1 MNVVKAVNI
10 LDSIVPISRFNKGEA
25 NKIFN
30 EVKTGGIRIVVK
42 NNTPECVLISP
53 KEYQNLIEQY
63 EDALLLAEA
72 NKRLSQ
78 PVNYISQEDVLKE
91 LDVTQE
97 DLKDVDVEL
106 EQSMWKIDYHP
117 EAKRELQELDG
128 SQRKVVLKAII
139 KVSENPLPYTEGG
152 YGKPLGNKSGNNLTG
167 LLKIKLKG
175 LGLRVVYNHTFR

>member
-78 PVNYISQEDVLKE
+78 PVNYISQEDVLKD
-91 LDVTQE
+91 LDVTEE

-106 EQSMWKIDYHP
+106 E
-117 EAKRELQELDG
+117 
-128 SQRKVVLKAII
+128 
-139 KVSENPLPYTEGG
+139 
-152 YGKPLGNKSGNNLTG
+152 
-167 LLKIKLKG
+167 
-175 LGLRVVYNHTFR
+175 